1 MTMLGRKFHS
11 PKSSNEKQWKK
22 VRRLAELG
30 FYFQSVYRATPE
42 GGKRVAPY
50 PKTLQEV
57 EAFAQEFREQAV
69 SQQPAAWHSARTAA
83 IGSLSD
89 A

>member
-1 MTMLGRKFHS
+1 MLGRKFHS
-11 PKSSNEKQWKK
+11 PKNSDEKQWKK
-22 VRRLAELG
+22 VQRLAELG
-30 FYFQSVYRATPE
+30 FYFQSVYRAMPE

-57 EAFAQEFREQAV
+57 EAFAHEFREQAV